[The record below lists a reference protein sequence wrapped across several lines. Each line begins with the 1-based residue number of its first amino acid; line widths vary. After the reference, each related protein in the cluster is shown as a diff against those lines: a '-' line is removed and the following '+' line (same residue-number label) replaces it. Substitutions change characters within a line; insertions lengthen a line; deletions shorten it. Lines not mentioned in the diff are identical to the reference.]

1 MLIEIEGKYEL
12 AQDAEKEIALLENE
26 IKKLKEKEDEMKAK
40 ILEEMEKH
48 NVIKID
54 TDVITISY
62 VAPTYRESFDSKK
75 FKEEHQDLYDEYI
88 KMSDVKSSIRIKV
101 KDGNMED

>member
-1 MLIEIEGKYEL
+1 MLVEIEGKYEL

>member
-1 MLIEIEGKYEL
+1 MLVEVEGKYEL
-12 AQDAEKEIALLENE
+12 AQDAEKEIALIEKE
-26 IKKLKEKEDEMKAK
+26 IKKLKEKEDEMKSR
-40 ILEEMEKH
+40 ILEEMEKR

-54 TDVITISY
+54 TDLITITY
-62 VAPTYRESFDSKK
+62 IAPTYKETFDSKK
-75 FKEEHQDLYDEYI
+75 FKEEHQNLYDEYI